1 METIGVVALAT
12 LGSRATRHVGR
23 DRRRRDRGVNA
34 PAGTI
39 ATRIG
44 CVFDPAKD
52 MAAERPITQLPPHP
66 GLGRARP
73 QGPSGMTLPGE
84 QTR

>member
-1 METIGVVALAT
+1 MSVETAVAVTGGA
-12 LGSRATRHVGR
+12 
-23 DRRRRDRGVNA
+23 NA
-34 PAGTI
+34 SAS
-39 ATRIG
+39 AAAKRID

-52 MAAERPITQLPPHP
+52 MAAERPITQLPAHP

-73 QGPSGMTLPGE
+73 QGPSGLTLPDE

>member
-1 METIGVVALAT
+1 MRVSSTRNSRDPVETAVAVTGKGNAT
-12 LGSRATRHVGR
+12 A
-23 DRRRRDRGVNA
+23 NE
-34 PAGTI
+34 I
-39 ATRIG
+39 AARIG

-52 MAAERPITQLPPHP
+52 MAAERPITQLPQHP

-73 QGPSGMTLPGE
+73 QGPSGITIPGE